1 MTSASDTA
9 GLAFRSASELAAGI
23 RARTIGSLELLDCY
37 LERIDRLNG
46 PINAVVTLDAE
57 RARAEA
63 KHLDDRAARGDF
75 AGPLHGL
82 PMTVKDCIETAGMRT
97 TSGAPDLS
105 GHVPGRDADAVARL
119 RAAGAVIFGKTNLPL
134 YAGDLQTFNDVF
146 GTTNNPWDATRT
158 PGGSSGGAAAAV
170 AAGLTS
176 LELGSDLAGSI
187 RLPAHFCGVYGHK
200 PSYGIVPLRGHV
212 PPAPGT
218 LARDD
223 IAVLGP
229 LARSAGDLALAL
241 DVIAGPD
248 AADAAAWRLALPPP
262 RQASLRD
269 YRVAAWFDDPAAPI
283 DDAVHGRLDAA
294 VDALRA
300 AGVRVDIDARPA
312 ISMDVNW
319 RTFVHLLL
327 GVTAGGLP
335 PSVFDALADAASRIP
350 PEDES
355 DTALWMRAATQRK
368 IAWDAAN
375 EEAARMRAR
384 WAEFFTSYDVILCPA
399 HPTLAF
405 PHDHIPQLLARQL
418 TVNGAPQSYI
428 RQTMW
433 SGLAGVGYLPV
444 SVAPVGRAQGLPV
457 GVQIIAPFLEDR
469 TAIDFAMRLA
479 DVIGGYEP
487 PPAFE

>member
-82 PMTVKDCIETAGMRT
+82 PMTVKDALETAGMRT

-200 PSYGIVPLRGHV
+200 PSYGIVRCAAMCRRR
-212 PPAPGT
+212 PAPWRAMT
-218 LARDD
+218 SPSSAPR
-223 IAVLGP
+223 P
-229 LARSAGDLALAL
+229 QRRRS
-241 DVIAGPD
+241 
-248 AADAAAWRLALPPP
+248 RP
-262 RQASLRD
+262 RA
-269 YRVAAWFDDPAAPI
+269 
-283 DDAVHGRLDAA
+283 
-294 VDALRA
+294 
-300 AGVRVDIDARPA
+300 
-312 ISMDVNW
+312 
-319 RTFVHLLL
+319 
-327 GVTAGGLP
+327 
-335 PSVFDALADAASRIP
+335 
-350 PEDES
+350 
-355 DTALWMRAATQRK
+355 
-368 IAWDAAN
+368 
-375 EEAARMRAR
+375 
-384 WAEFFTSYDVILCPA
+384 
-399 HPTLAF
+399 
-405 PHDHIPQLLARQL
+405 
-418 TVNGAPQSYI
+418 
-428 RQTMW
+428 
-433 SGLAGVGYLPV
+433 
-444 SVAPVGRAQGLPV
+444 
-457 GVQIIAPFLEDR
+457 
-469 TAIDFAMRLA
+469 
-479 DVIGGYEP
+479 
-487 PPAFE
+487 